1 MKICHVC
8 NVHSVDDG
16 RVFHRACVALAEA
29 GYEVHLFAVG
39 KEKQT
44 YRQKGVFIH
53 PLPVSTDR
61 FQRFSRRSRIAKMA
75 AALNPDL
82 FHVHEPELLG
92 PVLAHAGSKPVVY
105 DVHESFLDVL
115 KEREWIP
122 RWLRPLVRLAWEG
135 RERRLVRR
143 CGGIVVVTER
153 IAQRYYNLNENVQVV
168 SNFPDLTGI
177 PDTPTSDR
185 DGRTCVFA
193 GGLRPDRGLSEV
205 VSALAILQSRG
216 LEVPLELA
224 GPPADGYL
232 DTLLNEASS
241 QGIRKLITY
250 HGVLLQA
257 DTWNLLRR
265 SSIGLVTYL
274 PVANSML
281 SIANKLTECMAVG
294 IPMVFSN
301 FPNYREIAEQSGA
314 GIPVDPTNP
323 EEIANAIER
332 LVLNPDLAK
341 QMGEAGRKAACEQF
355 NWRVHS
361 VKLLRLYQKVLG
373 LPESSLIP
381 KNT

>member
-8 NVHSVDDG
+8 NDHGVDDG

-29 GYEVHLFAVG
+29 GYEVHLFALG
-39 KEKQT
+39 KEQQP

-53 PLPVSTDR
+53 PLPQSSNR

-75 AALNPDL
+75 VALNPDL

-92 PVLAHAGSKPVVY
+92 PVLAHAGSKPVVF
-105 DVHESFLDVL
+105 DVHESYLDVL

-122 RWLRPLVRLAWEG
+122 RWLRPLVCFAWER

-153 IAQRYYNLNENVQVV
+153 IAQRYYKLHTNVQVV
-168 SNFPDLTGI
+168 SNFPDLTEI
-177 PDTPTSDR
+177 PDTSTPVR

-193 GGLRPDRGLSEV
+193 GGLRPDRGLSQV
-205 VSALAILQSRG
+205 ILALAILKSRG
-216 LEVPLELA
+216 LDVPLELA

-232 DTLLNEASS
+232 DTLWKEANRL
-241 QGIRKLITY
+241 GVRKLITY
-250 HGVLLQA
+250 QGVLLKA

-265 SSIGLVTYL
+265 SSIGLVPYL

-294 IPMVFSN
+294 IPIVFSN

-314 GIPVDPTNP
+314 GIPVDPTSP

-332 LVLNPDLAK
+332 LVLNPDFAK

-355 NWRVHS
+355 NWRIHS
-361 VKLLRLYQKVLG
+361 VKLLRVYQDALG
-373 LPESSLIP
+373 LPESGP
-381 KNT
+381 N